1 MEKRYRVNWQIRAKD
16 VRVID
21 PDGKQIGI
29 MPLREALR
37 KAEEYGLDLV
47 EVAPNADPPV
57 CRIMDYG
64 KFKYIQS
71 KKAQEAKRKQHA
83 ATQIKEIK
91 LRPSTDEHDLQIKL
105 RKIKEFLGDGHKT
118 KVRIIFRGREL
129 AHKEVGEG
137 LMQRILQEVSGIGKP
152 DYQPKFEGRQIVVM
166 LSPLSSKG

>member
-1 MEKRYRVNWQIRAKD
+1 
-16 VRVID
+16 
-21 PDGKQIGI
+21 

>member
-1 MEKRYRVNWQIRAKD
+1 M
-16 VRVID
+16 
-21 PDGKQIGI
+21 
-29 MPLREALR
+29 REALR

>member
-1 MEKRYRVNWQIRAKD
+1 
-16 VRVID
+16 
-21 PDGKQIGI
+21 
-29 MPLREALR
+29 
-37 KAEEYGLDLV
+37 LDLV

-105 RKIKEFLGDGHKT
+105 KKIKEFLGDGHKT

-137 LMQRILQEVSGIGKP
+137 LMQRILQEVNGMGKP

>member
-1 MEKRYRVNWQIRAKD
+1 M
-16 VRVID
+16 
-21 PDGKQIGI
+21 GI
-29 MPLREALR
+29 MPLREALK
-37 KAEEYGLDLV
+37 KAEEWGLDLV
-47 EVAPNADPPV
+47 EVAPNANPPV

-71 KKAQEAKRKQHA
+71 KKAQEAKKKQHA

-105 RKIKEFLGDGHKT
+105 KKIKEFLGDGHKT

-129 AHKEVGEG
+129 AHKEVGEN
-137 LMQRILQEVSGIGKP
+137 LMQRILEELREIGKP

-166 LSPLSSKG
+166 ISPHSSRG

>member
-1 MEKRYRVNWQIRAKD
+1 M
-16 VRVID
+16 
-21 PDGKQIGI
+21 
-29 MPLREALR
+29 
-37 KAEEYGLDLV
+37 DLV

-105 RKIKEFLGDGHKT
+105 KKIKEFLGDGHKT

-137 LMQRILQEVSGIGKP
+137 LMQRILQEVNGMGKP